1 MIVISAE
8 SLPPF
13 LPMLLVTIA
22 AMLPRLAF
30 YSSHSVTFLLSLP
43 VTNHNLLVIC
53 FRLAKI
59 YQVYKIVFKGTKPAP
74 RKPKQDP
81 PNVHSSGAASSHQC
95 RGPNSTLKSRQFLIY
110 YGAASV
116 KSIPL
121 CPSLIVEFIPKSH
134 ESLA

>member
-13 LPMLLVTIA
+13 LPTPLGTIA
-22 AMLPRLAF
+22 ATLPRLAF
-30 YSSHSVTFLLSLP
+30 YSSYLVTLLLSLP
-43 VTNHNLLVIC
+43 VTNHNLLIIC

-74 RKPKQDP
+74 RQPKQDP
-81 PNVHSSGAASSHQC
+81 QIYIVQRQLLHTSAV
-95 RGPNSTLKSRQFLIY
+95 GPNSTLKSHQFLTY

-116 KSIPL
+116 KIIPL
-121 CPSLIVEFIPKSH
+121 CSSLIVEFIPKSH

>member
-1 MIVISAE
+1 MIVISTE

-13 LPMLLVTIA
+13 LPTPLVTIA
-22 AMLPRLAF
+22 AMLPRLNF
-30 YSSHSVTFLLSLP
+30 YSSYLATFLLSLP
-43 VTNHNLLVIC
+43 VTNHNLLIIC

-59 YQVYKIVFKGTKPAP
+59 IKSTRLCLRGPSRLLGTPDRIPQIYIVQRQLPHTSA
-74 RKPKQDP
+74 
-81 PNVHSSGAASSHQC
+81 V
-95 RGPNSTLKSRQFLIY
+95 GPNSTPKSRHFLTY
-110 YGAASV
+110 YGTVSM